1 MTVRC
6 TFSLRVKEAII
17 ARQNG
22 LCTLCGQPLVGR
34 IDFDHIRP
42 LGLLGDDASDNL
54 QAIHAEGC
62 HSEKTKA
69 DVKRIAKA
77 KRQAGETGQYAR
89 RKKNGSKLQSRRKI
103 VSAGF
108 DKRVKRK
115 MSGEVVR
122 LCEMEG

>member
-42 LGLLGDDASDNL
+42 LALLGDDTAENL

-62 HSEKTKA
+62 HDKKTR
-69 DVKRIAKA
+69 DDIKRIRKA
-77 KRQAGETGQYAR
+77 TRQAGEYGSQYAR
-89 RKKNGSKLQSRRKI
+89 RKRNGPQLKSR
-103 VSAGF
+103 GF
-108 DKRVKRK
+108 DRSLRK
-115 MSGEVVR
+115 KMNGTIEVR
-122 LCEMEG
+122 SKP